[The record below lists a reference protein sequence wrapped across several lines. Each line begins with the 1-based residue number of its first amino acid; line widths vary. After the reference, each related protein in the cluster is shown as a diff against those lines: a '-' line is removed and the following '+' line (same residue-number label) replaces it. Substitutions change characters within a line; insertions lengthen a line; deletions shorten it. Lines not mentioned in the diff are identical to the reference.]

1 MQFPFNPLSDELCFK
16 KTLSIFWAI
25 KNKNLH
31 KISWTTPIDRDISLW
46 TKPVRTLLKILRS
59 IETLKEMSLLIK
71 VNDKAILYIFKNLT
85 KSRREQ
91 IIDAIWGLNT
101 LDSSGSATLVDLK
114 LLQEITDNV
123 TWLN

>member
-1 MQFPFNPLSDELCFK
+1 
-16 KTLSIFWAI
+16 
-25 KNKNLH
+25 
-31 KISWTTPIDRDISLW
+31 
-46 TKPVRTLLKILRS
+46 
-59 IETLKEMSLLIK
+59 MSLLITE
-71 VNDKAILYIFKNLT
+71 NDKAISYIFKNLT